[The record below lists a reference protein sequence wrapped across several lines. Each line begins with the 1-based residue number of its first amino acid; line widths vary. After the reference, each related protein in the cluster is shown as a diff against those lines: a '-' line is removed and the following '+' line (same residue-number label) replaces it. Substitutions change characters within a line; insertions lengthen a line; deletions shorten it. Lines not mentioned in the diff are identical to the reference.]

1 MQIPA
6 EIVYKHCEPTDELQ
20 AAVSKQIERLER
32 FSKRITSCRV
42 VVSAPAARHRQG
54 GHYEVDIRIALPGRK
69 DVIVAERHGD
79 APELE
84 HPQVAIKRAFDV
96 AVREIEDA
104 MRDLR
109 GEVKAHGAPAHG
121 KVVRFLAGED
131 CGFIETPDG
140 REVYFHRNSVV
151 DGDFDKLETGAEVRF
166 VEELGEKGAQASAVH
181 VVGKH
186 HIH

>member
-109 GEVKAHGAPAHG
+109 GDVKLHAEEPRGRIS
-121 KVVRFLAGED
+121 KLIAGED
-131 CGFIETPDG
+131 YGFIETPDG
-140 REVYFHRNSVV
+140 REIYFHRNAVL
-151 DGDFDKLETGAEVRF
+151 DGRFDRLTTGAEVRF
-166 VEELGEKGAQASAVH
+166 VEEAGAKGAQASTVR
-181 VVGKH
+181 VLGKAEGG
-186 HIH
+186 